1 MRPLPDY
8 ISIFFCLAEL
18 SGYYVCGVT
27 QSLKALTIS
36 RTSSL
41 DELLSPSREYIPI
54 KTAVTMPQKA
64 VSRIISGH

>member
-41 DELLSPSREYIPI
+41 GELLSPSREYTPVKDSSHDAAKSCVAAYIYL
-54 KTAVTMPQKA
+54 
-64 VSRIISGH
+64 